1 LDLHDCNKYLF
12 FIYWNLLLQEIL
24 AKNGGDVVMAVIEVK
39 NLNVTYRVLMN
50 KSSSL
55 KELFR
60 DAIKG
65 KARVI
70 DYVAIHDISFTVD
83 KGEVVAIL
91 GRNGAGKSTLLKV
104 LAGVL
109 PPTKGTSKVDGKIA
123 PMIELGAGFHPEM
136 TGTENVLFYSVLM
149 GRDVKSVKA
158 RTPVIGEWAGV
169 SDHMHF
175 PLRTFS
181 SGMVARLAFATATD
195 EVAEVLL
202 VDEVLSVGDSDFKD
216 KSKARMH
223 ELINS
228 GAAVV
233 LVSHDMQA
241 VKTLATRAIWLENG
255 HVKMIGNP
263 AEVVAAY
270 EAN

>member
-1 LDLHDCNKYLF
+1 
-12 FIYWNLLLQEIL
+12 
-24 AKNGGDVVMAVIEVK
+24 MAVIEIK
-39 NLNVTYRVLMN
+39 NVNVTYRVLMN

-55 KELFR
+55 KELLR

-65 KARVI
+65 KARVV
-70 DYVAIHDISFTVD
+70 DYVALQDVSFSVD

-109 PPTKGTSKVDGKIA
+109 PPTKGTSKVNGKIA
-123 PMIELGAGFHPEM
+123 PMIELGAGFHAEM
-136 TGTENVLFYSVLM
+136 TGAENVLFYSALM
-149 GRDVKSVKA
+149 GRDIKSVKE
-158 RTPVIGEWAGV
+158 RTPAIGEWAGV
-169 SDHMHF
+169 TDHMDF

-195 EVAEVLL
+195 EKAEVLL
-202 VDEVLSVGDSDFKD
+202 VDEVLSVGDADFQE
-216 KSKARMH
+216 KSKKRMH

-233 LVSHDMQA
+233 LVSHDMSA
-241 VKTLATRAIWLENG
+241 VRELATRAIWLENG
-255 HVKMIGNP
+255 HVKMIGK
-263 AEVVAAY
+263 ASDVVDAY

>member
-1 LDLHDCNKYLF
+1 
-12 FIYWNLLLQEIL
+12 
-24 AKNGGDVVMAVIEVK
+24 MAVIEVK
-39 NLNVTYRVLMN
+39 NVNVTYRVLMN
-50 KSSSL
+50 KSGSL

-60 DAIKG
+60 DLVKR
-65 KARVI
+65 KAHLVN
-70 DYVAIHDISFTVD
+70 YEALKDISFSVAA
-83 KGEVVAIL
+83 GEVVAIL

-109 PPTKGTSKVDGKIA
+109 PPTKGISTVNGKIA

-136 TGTENVLFYSVLM
+136 TGAENVLFYSALM
-149 GRDVKSVKA
+149 GRDIKSVRE
-158 RTPVIGEWAGV
+158 RTPAIGEWAGV
-169 SDHMHF
+169 SDHMDF

-195 EVAEVLL
+195 EKAEVLL
-202 VDEVLSVGDSDFKD
+202 VDEVLSVGDADFQS
-216 KSKARMH
+216 KSKARM
-223 ELINS
+223 ETLIS
-228 GAAVV
+228 GGAAVV
-233 LVSHDMQA
+233 LVSHDMNA
-241 VKTLATRAIWLENG
+241 VRTLATRAIWLENG

>member
-1 LDLHDCNKYLF
+1 
-12 FIYWNLLLQEIL
+12 
-24 AKNGGDVVMAVIEVK
+24 MAIIEVR

-50 KSSSL
+50 RTSSM

-60 DAIKG
+60 DLLKRKI
-65 KARVI
+65 RVI
-70 DYVAIHDISFTVD
+70 NYVALQDVSFTVD

-136 TGTENVLFYSVLM
+136 TGAENVLFYSALM
-149 GRDVKSVKA
+149 GRDVKRVKS
-158 RTPVIGEWAGV
+158 RTADIGEWAGV
-169 SDHMHF
+169 SDHMDF

-195 EVAEVLL
+195 EQAEVLL
-202 VDEVLSVGDSDFKD
+202 VDEVLSVGDADFQE

-223 ELINS
+223 ELIKS

-233 LVSHDMQA
+233 LVSHDMRA
-241 VKTLATRAIWLENG
+241 VLELATKAIWLENG
-255 HVKMIGNP
+255 VVKMSGP
-263 AEVVAAY
+263 TEQVVAAY
-270 EAN
+270 EKR

>member
-1 LDLHDCNKYLF
+1 MA
-12 FIYWNLLLQEIL
+12 Q
-24 AKNGGDVVMAVIEVK
+24 NGSNALRPVIEVR

-50 KSSSL
+50 KSGSL

-65 KARVI
+65 KARIVQHTALV
-70 DYVAIHDISFTVD
+70 DVSFSVNN
-83 KGEVVAIL
+83 GEVIAIL

-109 PPTKGTSKVDGKIA
+109 PPTRGTSKVNGKVA

-136 TGTENVLFYSVLM
+136 TGTENVLFYSALI
-149 GRDVKSVKA
+149 GRDVKHVKS
-158 RTPVIGEWAGV
+158 RTSSIGDWAGV
-169 SDHMHF
+169 SDHMEF
-175 PLRTFS
+175 PLRAFS

-195 EVAEVLL
+195 EQAEVLL
-202 VDEVLSVGDSDFKD
+202 VDEVLSVGDADFQA

-223 ELINS
+223 ELIMS

-233 LVSHDMQA
+233 LVSHDMRA
-241 VKTLATRAIWLENG
+241 VLELATKAVWLENG
-255 HVKMIGNP
+255 YVKMIGNP

>member
-1 LDLHDCNKYLF
+1 
-12 FIYWNLLLQEIL
+12 
-24 AKNGGDVVMAVIEVK
+24 MAVIEVK
-39 NLNVTYRVLMN
+39 NVNVTYRVLMN

-60 DAIKG
+60 DALKG
-65 KARVI
+65 KARIV
-70 DYVAIHDISFTVD
+70 DYVALQDVSFTVD

-109 PPTKGTSKVDGKIA
+109 PPTKGSSKVNGKIA

-149 GRDVKSVKA
+149 GRDAKRVKA
-158 RTPVIGEWAGV
+158 RTVEIGQWAGV
-169 SDHMHF
+169 TDHMEF

-181 SGMVARLAFATATD
+181 SGMLARLAFSTATD
-195 EVAEVLL
+195 EQTEVLL
-202 VDEVLSVGDSDFKD
+202 VDEVLSVGDADFQA
-216 KSKARMH
+216 KSRKRMDS
-223 ELINS
+223 LISS

-233 LVSHDMQA
+233 LVSHDMSA
-241 VKTLATRAIWLENG
+241 VRELATRAIWLENG

>member
-1 LDLHDCNKYLF
+1 
-12 FIYWNLLLQEIL
+12 
-24 AKNGGDVVMAVIEVK
+24 MPVIEIK
-39 NLNVTYRVLMN
+39 NVNVTYRVLMN

-65 KARVI
+65 KARVV
-70 DYVAIHDISFTVD
+70 DYVALQDVSFTVD
-83 KGEVVAIL
+83 AGEVISIL

-109 PPTKGTSKVDGKIA
+109 PPTKGASEVNGKIA

-136 TGTENVLFYSVLM
+136 TGAENVLFYSALM
-149 GRDVKSVKA
+149 GRDIKSVKE
-158 RTPVIGEWAGV
+158 RTPAIGEWAGV
-169 SDHMHF
+169 TDHMDF

-195 EVAEVLL
+195 ERAEVLL
-202 VDEVLSVGDSDFKD
+202 VDEVLSVGDADFQE
-216 KSKARMH
+216 KSKKRMH

-233 LVSHDMQA
+233 LVSHDMSA
-241 VKTLATRAIWLENG
+241 VRELATRAIWLEHG
-255 HVKMIGNP
+255 HVKMIGK
-263 AEVVAAY
+263 ASDVVDAY

>member
-1 LDLHDCNKYLF
+1 
-12 FIYWNLLLQEIL
+12 
-24 AKNGGDVVMAVIEVK
+24 MAVIEVK
-39 NLNVTYRVLMN
+39 NVNVTYRVLMN

-70 DYVAIHDISFTVD
+70 DYVALKDVSFTVD

-109 PPTKGTSKVDGKIA
+109 PPTKGTSNVGGKIA

-136 TGTENVLFYSVLM
+136 TGSENVLFYSVLM
-149 GRDVKSVKA
+149 GRSVKSVKE
-158 RTPVIGEWAGV
+158 RTPAIGEWAGV
-169 SDHMHF
+169 TDHMGF

-181 SGMVARLAFATATD
+181 SGMVARLAFSTATD
-195 EVAEVLL
+195 EQTEVLL
-202 VDEVLSVGDSDFKD
+202 VDEVLSVGDADFQM
-216 KSKARMH
+216 KSKARM
-223 ELINS
+223 EQLITS

-233 LVSHDMQA
+233 LVSHDMKA
-241 VKTLATRAIWLENG
+241 VRALADRAIWLEDGN
-255 HVKMIGNP
+255 VKMIGK
-263 AEVVAAY
+263 AGDVVDAY